1 MASVS
6 KVSAATKPLLSQSS
20 AEARRRVLNLYR
32 AWYREVIEI
41 GLNFVIVSLCTAL
54 YNSNK
59 ERAENVQYQYLCKI
73 KDTGF
78 YSCTVSNLVMYFLIL
93 NWLLKF
99 LIVINQNRLL
109 VGPDL
114 TILILEWPL
123 GHFG

>member
-41 GLNFVIVSLCTAL
+41 GFNFVIVSLYTAL
-54 YNSNK
+54 YLNK
-59 ERAENVQYQYLCKI
+59 ERAENVQYQWQYLCEI

-78 YSCTVSNLVMYFLIL
+78 YSCTVSNLVMYFLIV

-109 VGPDL
+109 VGPDVR
-114 TILILEWPL
+114 T
-123 GHFG
+123 